1 MRLAGSCIAITGA
14 TGFLGRYLARVLRAR
29 GARVVGVVREPA
41 RGGDLLRHGVALRRA
56 DLTRPAELAP
66 ALAGCDALVANAAYF
81 SLRDARWEPY
91 LRVNVEGAEN
101 LLAAALSVG
110 LRRVVLI
117 SSVSAYRMRLLDFHR
132 GGGIA
137 EDHPQLDGQTPRRR
151 FTVYG
156 ISKAL
161 AEQHAW
167 RVAAAEGLQLT
178 TLRPS
183 GLFGAY
189 DAKVLPLMR
198 RVSRWPLAPAWA
210 RLSFV
215 YAGDVAEAAALA
227 LERPA
232 AIGRAYNVAG
242 GRETLWELLA
252 ALARAEGRAYRR
264 VPLPI
269 PVTWLFDSGRA
280 ERELGWARR
289 PLRDAWRET
298 LELEREAIAGAAAAP
313 PPLELL

>member
-1 MRLAGSCIAITGA
+1 MNLATARIAVTGA
-14 TGFLGRYLARVLRAR
+14 TGFLGRHLVRTLRAR

-41 RGGDLLRHGVALRRA
+41 RGAGLGRQGIALRRA
-56 DLTRPAELAP
+56 DLTRPTELTR
-66 ALAGCDALVANAAYF
+66 ALAGCDALIANAAYF
-81 SLRDARWEPY
+81 SLSDGCWERY
-91 LRVNVEGAEN
+91 QRVNVEGTEN
-101 LLAAALSVG
+101 LLAAALRAG
-110 LRRVVLI
+110 LRRIVLI
-117 SSVSAYRMRLLDFHR
+117 SSVSAYRFHVGLLR
-132 GGGIA
+132 WGGGIG
-137 EDHPQLDGQTPRRR
+137 EEHPQLDAKTLRHR

-210 RLSFV
+210 RLGFV

-232 AIGRAYNVAG
+232 ASGRAYNVTG
-242 GRETLWELLA
+242 GRETLWELLG
-252 ALARAEGRAYRR
+252 ALARAEGRGYRR

-280 ERELGWARR
+280 ERELGWSRR
-289 PLRDAWRET
+289 PLLEAWRET
-298 LELEREAIAGAAAAP
+298 LALEREATAYAVAAP
-313 PPLELL
+313 PPPGPP